1 MHRYFCTFDLNFYT
15 TGRLDTST
23 RPLYTK
29 SKEIMPHAAGG
40 AAGGTADGA
49 AGGDA
54 GGVAGPHEDDNTD
67 GGRGGRIKAFDSK
80 YFLPNSCLAHALSI
94 SGLVSMWE
102 LCFDGAT
109 SVPYACMGCVYFA
122 GPESKKPLPALGGH
136 CKP

>member
-1 MHRYFCTFDLNFYT
+1 
-15 TGRLDTST
+15 
-23 RPLYTK
+23 
-29 SKEIMPHAAGG
+29 MPRAAGG
-40 AAGGTADGA
+40 AADGAADGA

-54 GGVAGPHEDDNTD
+54 GGVAGPHDNDDTD

-136 CKP
+136 